1 MTIEA
6 VFYKTTVSTAY
17 VVFKDFGNN
26 ILGSGRANADGT
38 INVPEV
44 RSHAGYKF
52 VGWFDEK
59 GNQYTVTDGKIT
71 VSASCTVLAKY
82 EVDSDKLYTVTV
94 DGEIIGKYKYDEL
107 VTVTANVPDGK
118 YFAGWY
124 VGDMLVSYD
133 EVYKFYISGNTA
145 LTAKYSDAAVEKTP
159 LVSLIVS
166 ERNTVSANE
175 QYIVI
180 TAAWNID
187 SENEISAAGI
197 LYTADADKQ
206 DKLTLEG
213 AAEDGDVY
221 RNDSVDPNKEKLS
234 NNGSYKYTLTLR
246 NAYTSKNIYAVAY
259 VTYVDGNGN
268 SVTIYTIIQICAA

>member
-1 MTIEA
+1 M
-6 VFYKTTVSTAY
+6 
-17 VVFKDFGNN
+17 
-26 ILGSGRANADGT
+26 
-38 INVPEV
+38 
-44 RSHAGYKF
+44 
-52 VGWFDEK
+52 
-59 GNQYTVTDGKIT
+59 
-71 VSASCTVLAKY
+71 
-82 EVDSDKLYTVTV
+82 
-94 DGEIIGKYKYDEL
+94 DGEIIGKYKYDEF

-145 LTAKYSDAAVEKTP
+145 LTAKYSDEAVEKAP

-197 LYTADADKQ
+197 LYTADGDKQ

-213 AAEDGDVY
+213 AAEDVDVY
-221 RNDSVDPNKEKLS
+221 RSGSVDPDKEKLS

-259 VTYVDGNGN
+259 VTYVDSNGN